1 MEYLL
6 WVVVALVAY
15 AIVAPLTSA
24 TTQDA
29 PAAVV
34 LFLSTAVFL
43 VLTLVVMVATDTAD
57 PAYAV
62 APAARYIYVGGLF
75 LGVGILSYFTALELG
90 PVSVVVPI
98 YGMFIVGSSVIGI
111 IFLEET
117 LSATRIAGIACAVL
131 AIYLSAGGEDE

>member
-6 WVVVALVAY
+6 WVLVALVAY
-15 AIVAPLTSA
+15 AMVAPLTSA

-43 VLTLVVMVATDTAD
+43 VLTLVVLVLTDSAD
-57 PAYAV
+57 PTYAV
-62 APAARYIYVGGLF
+62 QPAAGYIYVAGVF
-75 LGVGILSYFTALELG
+75 LGVGILSYFTALEVG

-111 IFLEET
+111 LFLDEA
-117 LSATRIAGIACAVL
+117 LSATRVAGIGCAVL
-131 AIYLSAGGEDE
+131 AIYLSAGGEPE

>member
-6 WVVVALVAY
+6 WVLVALVAY
-15 AIVAPLTSA
+15 AVVAPLTSA
-24 TTQDA
+24 ATQDA

-43 VLTLVVMVATDTAD
+43 LLTLVVLVLTDTAD
-57 PAYAV
+57 PAYAI
-62 APAARYIYVGGLF
+62 APAAGYVYVAGLF

-111 IFLEET
+111 VFLDET
-117 LSATRIAGIACAVL
+117 LSATRIAGIGCAAL
-131 AIYLSAGGEDE
+131 AIYLSAGGEQ

>member
-6 WVVVALVAY
+6 WVVVALIAY

-24 TTQDA
+24 TTQEA

-43 VLTLVVMVATDTAD
+43 LLTLVVMLATGTAD
-57 PAYAV
+57 PGYALE
-62 APAARYIYVGGLF
+62 PAAGYIYVGGLF

-111 IFLEET
+111 LFLEET
-117 LSATRIAGIACAVL
+117 LTATRGAGIVCAAL
-131 AIYLSAGGEDE
+131 AIYLSAGGEGE

>member
-6 WVVVALVAY
+6 WVLVALVAY
-15 AIVAPLTSA
+15 AVVAPLTSA
-24 TTQDA
+24 ATQDA

-43 VLTLVVMVATDTAD
+43 LLTLVVLVLTDTAD

-62 APAARYIYVGGLF
+62 SPAAGYIYVAGLF
-75 LGVGILSYFTALELG
+75 LGIGILAYFTALELG

-111 IFLEET
+111 AFLDET
-117 LSATRIAGIACAVL
+117 LSATRIAGIVCAAL
-131 AIYLSAGGEDE
+131 AIYLSAGGER

>member
-6 WVVVALVAY
+6 WVLVALVAY
-15 AIVAPLTSA
+15 AVVAPLTSA
-24 TTQDA
+24 ATQDA

-43 VLTLVVMVATDTAD
+43 LLTLVVLVLTDTAD

-62 APAARYIYVGGLF
+62 SPAAGYIYVAGLF
-75 LGVGILSYFTALELG
+75 LGIGILAYFTALELG

-111 IFLEET
+111 VFLDET
-117 LSATRIAGIACAVL
+117 LSATRIAGIVCAAL
-131 AIYLSAGGEDE
+131 AIYLSAGGER

>member
-6 WVVVALVAY
+6 WVLVALVAY
-15 AIVAPLTSA
+15 AMVAPLTSA
-24 TTQDA
+24 TTQDV
-29 PAAVV
+29 PASVV

-43 VLTLVVMVATDTAD
+43 ALTLVVLLATGNAD
-57 PAYAV
+57 PAYALD
-62 APAARYIYVGGLF
+62 PAAGYIYVAGLF

-111 IFLEET
+111 LLLDET
-117 LSATRIAGIACAVL
+117 LSATRVAGIACAVL
-131 AIYLSAGGEDE
+131 AIYLSAGGEPE